1 MRRAS
6 LLHAAVALTGAAAL
20 AWTPAAAQATPTAS
34 PANGHAFTN
43 ACAMAITPGTAAC
56 HAKVRTDVVQPD
68 SLAPN
73 ALPSGYGPADLQ
85 DAYNLPSATAGSG
98 QTVAI
103 VDAFDNPNAE
113 SDLATYRSTFG
124 LSPCT
129 TANGC
134 FRKVNQNGATSPL
147 PASDTGWAGE
157 ISLDVDMVS
166 AVCPNCH
173 ILLVEANT
181 ASFNDLGTSVNTAVA
196 LGAKFVSNSYGG
208 GESAGETTIDS

>member
-6 LLHAAVALTGAAAL
+6 LWNAAVALTGAAAL
-20 AWTPAAAQATPTAS
+20 AFAWSPTMAQAAPSPQAAPTPAAAS
-34 PANGHAFTN
+34 HSVRH
-43 ACAMAITPGTAAC
+43 ACAQDTRPGIMSCLAL
-56 HAKVRTDVVQPD
+56 VRTDTEVQPN
-68 SLAPN
+68 AITPN
-73 ALPSGYGPADLQ
+73 ALPSGLGPSDLQ
-85 DAYNLPSATAGSG
+85 DAYNLPSATAGGG

-103 VDAFDNPNAE
+103 VDAMDDPNAE

-124 LSPCT
+124 LPPCT

-166 AVCPNCH
+166 AV
-173 ILLVEANT
+173 
-181 ASFNDLGTSVNTAVA
+181 
-196 LGAKFVSNSYGG
+196 
-208 GESAGETTIDS
+208 